1 MNAPLVRPLALVVSL
16 ALAANAFAGDAPQ
29 PGTPEANAAAKRLY
43 ISATKHFDLA
53 EYPDA
58 LNDFKEAYRLKDDP
72 VFLYNIAQCY
82 RILNKNDEALSFY
95 RSYLRRAPDAPNR
108 AEVEAEDRRAAGSDR
123 HPGESAH
130 HAEAGPGHAR
140 LGRADAVDDD
150 AVDDRQQHAGRKRD
164 AAREEDAGLQEVV
177 AMDGGRRRR
186 GRRSWRRSRR
196 GPLEVERPGH
206 LPARQFPLITE

>member
-1 MNAPLVRPLALVVSL
+1 MNAPLLRPLALVVSL

-108 AEVEAEDRRAAGSDR
+108 AEVEAKI
-123 HPGESAH
+123 SA
-130 HAEAGPGHAR
+130 
-140 LGRADAVDDD
+140 
-150 AVDDRQQHAGRKRD
+150 
-164 AAREEDAGLQEVV
+164 LQEAIATQEKARTTPKQGLATPDSVETPPATTPTTTANNTLVASAPPPAQKTPVYKKWWLWTAVGAVV
-177 AMDGGRRRR
+177 VVGVGVGLGVGLSQQTTYSAVNAPGGTFR
-186 GRRSWRRSRR
+186 
-196 GPLEVERPGH
+196 
-206 LPARQFPLITE
+206 F